1 MIPAGYVSAAPLV
14 RVLNYAEQNG
24 VPTEPLRRRM
34 QLELDMPVLLDST
47 VPLITAM
54 NALHELEALGKWPNF
69 SILLG
74 RIVAS
79 ELSPLHTQL
88 AKSVKTVADWLGVL
102 PPTESLIGDIGNL
115 HMRTRDDRCELIWE
129 LSLPQHPAAESV
141 TDGMLIATSRNL
153 DQITIEPSPPS
164 QAFLTR
170 QPKPGDDALKKEL
183 RCNIVY
189 GSQAAALVY
198 PMDFFTRSV
207 QQITGLLPAVGA
219 FQSSAPTDA
228 EIRVSPFIAR
238 LSNTILSHLHHN
250 GAPIETVASALFMS
264 VRTLQ
269 RRLKEQG
276 LSYQQVRT
284 ELRQS
289 RSKKLLLN
297 SELSVEQ
304 VAEKLGYEHANAF
317 GAAFRSWWG
326 VSPSRYRK
334 QHRIHMGL

>member
-115 HMRTRDDRCELIWE
+115 HMRTKDDRCELIWE

-164 QAFLTR
+164 QRAQMQHCLWF
-170 QPKPGDDALKKEL
+170 AS
-183 RCNIVY
+183 C
-189 GSQAAALVY
+189 GSGLPDGFFHPLGATDHGAAAC
-198 PMDFFTRSV
+198 R
-207 QQITGLLPAVGA
+207 
-219 FQSSAPTDA
+219 
-228 EIRVSPFIAR
+228 
-238 LSNTILSHLHHN
+238 
-250 GAPIETVASALFMS
+250 
-264 VRTLQ
+264 
-269 RRLKEQG
+269 RRLPVLG
-276 LSYQQVRT
+276 THRCGN
-284 ELRQS
+284 S
-289 RSKKLLLN
+289 R
-297 SELSVEQ
+297 EPV
-304 VAEKLGYEHANAF
+304 YR
-317 GAAFRSWWG
+317 AA
-326 VSPSRYRK
+326 
-334 QHRIHMGL
+334 Q